1 MRAWN
6 AVEHTRLVT
15 GVNLR
20 QYDLIRPYQAA
31 STVGTAERAVMELN
45 YLIIK
50 PFFSILAMSTVC
62 FASAIAA
69 DDALPENYPKILSQ
83 ATTGDQAFLPDF
95 SYAGYR
101 NGTEELPTPSGKVIW
116 VDEFGAQANDES
128 DDTKAIIA
136 AIAKANDTNGPVIV
150 RFGPGRY
157 RITEVIKIGRS
168 NIVLQ
173 GKGSGPGGTT
183 LWFPRPLKQV
193 DKSTSL
199 DELRKYLVDL
209 DKRQREPDKNLDE
222 YFSEYSWSGGFL
234 WIQKPGTRAASY
246 LEEFDPQIDVLTD
259 AVFGERGETTL
270 KVAAGSKLGV
280 GDIVQVQWLN
290 REGPDAGIIKSLYG
304 ADSST
309 AGSHHWSFPERPLVR
324 QTTRVTAIEG
334 DTVILADPL
343 LHDVNKTIPAQV
355 ARWDG
360 LEEVGIEDLHLEFPN
375 APWFGHHMEQGYNGI
390 YFTSAYDS
398 WARNI
403 RITNADSGILS
414 YNSANLT
421 YQRITT
427 DGERR
432 AHYGVHMG
440 NVHNVLAENVIVL
453 NPVLH
458 SLTFNTQST
467 KCVYK
472 DAEVFV
478 TPVLDQHAGSNHQNL
493 YDNVTLHSRAT
504 ATEDGLVAVVFDGSG
519 AGYWQPG
526 HGAFNTTWN
535 LRVLI
540 NGGAYGDESVTLLGI
555 DEGPMA
561 RMVGLH
567 GNRTF
572 ELDYRP
578 APYVEL
584 LNVELSTVPSLYDYQ
599 LRKRLNNTNAPE
611 SAVN

>member
-1 MRAWN
+1 MEQIQPITKQLFAALAISIVWSMPA
-6 AVEHTRLVT
+6 AVGNEARL
-15 GVNLR
+15 
-20 QYDLIRPYQAA
+20 
-31 STVGTAERAVMELN
+31 
-45 YLIIK
+45 
-50 PFFSILAMSTVC
+50 
-62 FASAIAA
+62 A
-69 DDALPENYPKILSQ
+69 DYPKILLQ
-83 ATTGDQAFLPDF
+83 RTKEDQNFLPDF

-101 NGTEELPTPSGKVIW
+101 NGSESLPSSSGKVFW
-116 VDEFGAQANDES
+116 VDKFGAVANDDA

-136 AIAKANDTNGPVIV
+136 AIAAANDTIGPVIV
-150 RFGPGRY
+150 RFGAGRY
-157 RITEVIKIGRS
+157 RITEVLKIERS
-168 NIVLQ
+168 DIVLQ
-173 GKGSGPGGTT
+173 GQGSGPGGTT
-183 LWFPRPLKQV
+183 LWFPRPLRQV

-209 DKRQREPDKNLDE
+209 DKRQREPERNLDE
-222 YFSEYSWSGGFL
+222 YFSEYSWSGGFF

-246 LEEFDPQIDVLTD
+246 LEEYDPEIDVLAD
-259 AVFGERGETTL
+259 GVSGQRGETAL
-270 KVAAGSKLGV
+270 KVSATDQISV
-280 GDIVQVQWLN
+280 GEIVQVQWLN
-290 REGPDAGIIKSLYG
+290 REGPDAGIIRSLYG
-304 ADSST
+304 DAADT
-309 AGSHHWSFPERPLVR
+309 AGSHHWSFPDRPLVR
-324 QTTRVTAIEG
+324 QTSRATAIEG

-343 LHDVNKTIPAQV
+343 LHDVDASIPAQV
-355 ARWDG
+355 ASWDG

-398 WARNI
+398 WARNL
-403 RITNADSGILS
+403 RFTNADSGILS

-421 YQRITT
+421 YQQITT
-427 DGERR
+427 DGDRK
-432 AHYGVHMG
+432 AHYAVHMG
-440 NVHNVLAENVIVL
+440 NVHNVLAENVTVL

-472 DAEVFV
+472 DAEVLV

-493 YDNVTLHSRAT
+493 YDNVTLHIRAT
-504 ATEDGLVAVVFDGSG
+504 ATEDGPVAVVFDGSG

-535 LRVLI
+535 LNVQI
-540 NGGAYGDESVTLLGI
+540 NGGAYADESITVLGI

-561 RMVGLH
+561 RIVGLH

-584 LNVELSTVPSLYDYQ
+584 LNVALTTVPSLYDYQ
-599 LRKRLNNTNAPE
+599 LRKRLNKAE
-611 SAVN
+611 

>member
-1 MRAWN
+1 MFRIN
-6 AVEHTRLVT
+6 SAVCQFVSVLAV
-15 GVNLR
+15 
-20 QYDLIRPYQAA
+20 
-31 STVGTAERAVMELN
+31 STLW
-45 YLIIK
+45 
-50 PFFSILAMSTVC
+50 LAP
-62 FASAIAA
+62 AIAA
-69 DDALPENYPKILSQ
+69 DESLPADLPKILSRDSSDGQ
-83 ATTGDQAFLPDF
+83 HFLPDF

-101 NGTEELPTPSGKVIW
+101 NGVEELPTASGTVIW
-116 VDEFGAQANDES
+116 VDKFGAMADDET
-128 DDTKAIIA
+128 DDTKAVLA
-136 AIAKANDTNGPVIV
+136 ALAKAHDTDGPVVV

-157 RITEVIKIGRS
+157 RITEVLKIERS

-173 GKGSGPGGTT
+173 GQGSGPGGTT
-183 LWFPRPLKQV
+183 LWFPRPLNQV

-209 DKRQREPDKNLDE
+209 NKRQREPDKNLDE
-222 YFSEYSWSGGFL
+222 YFSEYSWSGGFI
-234 WIQKPGTRAASY
+234 WIQKPGTRTAPY
-246 LEEFDPQIDVLTD
+246 LVEYDPEIDVLTE
-259 AVFGERGETTL
+259 AVSGTRGQTVLE
-270 KVAAGSKLGV
+270 VATASELGV
-280 GDIVQVQWLN
+280 GEIVQVQWLN
-290 REGPDAGIIKSLYG
+290 REGPGAGIIESLYG
-304 ADSST
+304 DAAST

-324 QTTRVTAIEG
+324 QTSRVVAIDG
-334 DTVILADPL
+334 DTVTLSDPL
-343 LHDVNKTIPAQV
+343 LHDVNETIPAQV
-355 ARWDG
+355 AAWQG
-360 LEEVGIEDLHLEFPN
+360 LVEVGIEDLHLEFPN

-403 RITNADSGILS
+403 RTTNADSGILS

-421 YQRITT
+421 YLDITT
-427 DGERR
+427 DGERK

-440 NVHNVLAENVIVL
+440 NVHNVLAQNVIVL

-478 TPVLDQHAGSNHQNL
+478 NPVLDQHAGSNHQNL

-504 ATEDGLVAVVFDGSG
+504 ATKDGPVAVVWEGSG
-519 AGYWQPG
+519 APYWEPG

-540 NGGAYGDESVTLLGI
+540 NAGAYADEPVTILGI

-561 RMVGLH
+561 RIVGLH

-584 LNVELSTVPSLYDYQ
+584 LNAELSAVPSLYDYQ
-599 LRKRLNNTNAPE
+599 LRQRLNKNK
-611 SAVN
+611 

>member
-1 MRAWN
+1 MT
-6 AVEHTRLVT
+6 H
-15 GVNLR
+15 
-20 QYDLIRPYQAA
+20 
-31 STVGTAERAVMELN
+31 N
-45 YLIIK
+45 YLLLNRFIAVLTIASIWCQ
-50 PFFSILAMSTVC
+50 PSFADDVAGSDGLPSILSHGT
-62 FASAIAA
+62 IKR
-69 DDALPENYPKILSQ
+69 ETY
-83 ATTGDQAFLPDF
+83 LPDF
-95 SYAGYR
+95 SYAGYH
-101 NGTEELPTPSGKVIW
+101 NGAEELPVASGTIIL
-116 VDEFGAQANDES
+116 VDDFGAVADDDK
-128 DDTKAIIA
+128 DDTRAVLA
-136 AIAKANDTNGPVIV
+136 ALSAAHSAEGPVV
-150 RFGPGRY
+150 LRFSSGRY
-157 RITEVIKIGRS
+157 RITAVLKIERS

-173 GKGSGPGGTT
+173 GHGSGPDGTT
-183 LWFPRPLKQV
+183 LWFPRPLTRV
-193 DKSTSL
+193 DKSSSL
-199 DELRKYLVDL
+199 DELRKYIVDL

-234 WIQKPGTRAASY
+234 WIQKPGTRAAAY
-246 LEEFDPQIDVLTD
+246 LEEYDPSIEPLAEVVSGKRGLNTLSVTD
-259 AVFGERGETTL
+259 ASGI
-270 KVAAGSKLGV
+270 SV

-290 REGPDAGIIKSLYG
+290 REGPDAGIIRSLYG
-304 ADSST
+304 SASAT
-309 AGSHHWSFPERPLVR
+309 AGSHHWTFPNRPLVR
-324 QTTRVTAIEG
+324 QTSRVIAID
-334 DTVILADPL
+334 DTTLSLADPL
-343 LHDVNKTIPAQV
+343 LHDVNEDIPAQI
-355 ARWDG
+355 ADWEG

-403 RITNADSGILS
+403 RTTNADSGILS

-421 YQRITT
+421 YLDITT
-427 DGERR
+427 DGERK

-440 NVHNVLAENVIVL
+440 NVHNVLAQNVKVL

-478 TPVLDQHAGSNHQNL
+478 TPILDQHAGSNHQNL
-493 YDNVTLHSRAT
+493 FDNVTLHTRAT
-504 ATEDGLVAVVFDGSG
+504 ASEDGPVAVVFDGSG

-540 NGGAYGDESVTLLGI
+540 NGGAYADESVTILGT

-561 RMVGLH
+561 RIVGLH

-578 APYVEL
+578 VPYVEM
-584 LNVELSTVPSLYDYQ
+584 LNVELRAVPSLYDYQ
-599 LRKRLNNTNAPE
+599 RALRIT
-611 SAVN
+611 SDQ